1 MKRTGLTLVA
11 ALAFSASVFAGGTQ
25 GNETKSAARWDA
37 SINKVKLSH
46 YLQLTSDQH
55 EEVENICDYF
65 QGEMSRALR
74 AKKNSDEK
82 VRNAVYRNLKLMK
95 QTLNEK
101 QYADYVRL
109 MAVTLRNKGI
119 DVAQK

>member
-1 MKRTGLTLVA
+1 MKRSGLTFMA
-11 ALAFSASVFAGGTQ
+11 ALAFSASVFAGTTQ
-25 GNETKSAARWDA
+25 GNESKAAAQWDG
-37 SINKVKLSH
+37 SINKAKLSR

-55 EEVENICDYF
+55 DEVENICDYF

-82 VRNAVYRNLKLMK
+82 VRNAVYGNLKLMK

-101 QYADYVRL
+101 QYSDYVRL
-109 MAVTLRNKGI
+109 MGITLLNKGI
-119 DVAQK
+119 DIAHK

>member
-1 MKRTGLTLVA
+1 
-11 ALAFSASVFAGGTQ
+11 
-25 GNETKSAARWDA
+25 
-37 SINKVKLSH
+37 
-46 YLQLTSDQH
+46 
-55 EEVENICDYF
+55 
-65 QGEMSRALR
+65 MSRAVR

-82 VRNAVYRNLKLMK
+82 VRNAVYGNLKLMK

-119 DVAQK
+119 DVAEK